1 MQLQANRI
9 LITGASGGIGQA
21 VVRELVQQGARR
33 LGLVDLR
40 LEPLTALAEELKSL
54 GCEALPI
61 VADLTSN
68 EGRMHIVR
76 EMQKNFS
83 GIDLL
88 INNAGI
94 LDFTE
99 FADEDPEMIERTLRV
114 NTIAPMQLVRMV
126 LPDMLERNHGRIVNV
141 GSVFGS
147 IAFACFASY
156 SASKFAMRGFSE
168 ALRRELAGSGI
179 GVTYVAPRSVKTP
192 LNTSAVNRMA
202 EAVKMNMDEPAR
214 VAARIVRAIV
224 EDRKDVYIGFPESL
238 FVRIN
243 ALWPRLVDMALRKQN
258 AIMRRFTHES

>member
-9 LITGASGGIGQA
+9 LITGAAGGIGQA
-21 VVRELVQQGARR
+21 VVRELVRQGARR

-40 LEPLTALAEELKSL
+40 PEPLAALASELGTQ
-54 GCEALPI
+54 GCEVQPI
-61 VADLTSN
+61 VADLSSS

-76 EMQKNFS
+76 EMQKAFG
-83 GIDLL
+83 GIDVL

-99 FADEDPEMIERTLRV
+99 FADEDPEMVERILKI
-114 NTIAPMQLVRMV
+114 NTVAPMQLTRAV
-126 LPDMLERNHGRIVNV
+126 LPDMLDRGHGRIVNV

-168 ALRRELAGSGI
+168 ALRRELAGSGV

-192 LNTSAVNRMA
+192 LNNTAVNRMA
-202 EAVKMNMDEPAR
+202 EAVKMNMDEPAK
-214 VAARIVRAIV
+214 VAGHIVNAIV
-224 EDRKDVYIGFPESL
+224 ADRKDVYIGFPESL

-243 ALWPRLVDMALRKQN
+243 ALWPRLVDLALRKQN